1 MTMCHRTTALDYA
14 SNCIS
19 LYVLLPGPQLTYDQ
33 FLEAR
38 NPAERCHHNGRGT
51 EGGRSLCWLSCRS
64 EWIPLQVLWAVHWK
78 ILRQRTSEQIKIISA
93 MSTKIST
100 VFSRKKVS
108 FHPFVKEPYYFLFL
122 SSLPPLFLF
131 SSVSLPLTLTKTGR
145 PWCPELK
152 WPETTVTYYNTIIIL
167 KFILNILMLISP
179 QPFWGVKGFM
189 GVRQVF
195 SH

>member
-78 ILRQRTSEQIKIISA
+78 ILRQRTSEQIKIISVT
-93 MSTKIST
+93 STKIST

-108 FHPFVKEPYYFLFL
+108 FYPFVKEPYYFLLLFL
-122 SSLPPLFLF
+122 SFPLCPPLSLSPRQAGLDVL
-131 SSVSLPLTLTKTGR
+131 SSSDLRLQLH
-145 PWCPELK
+145 
-152 WPETTVTYYNTIIIL
+152 TTIQL
-167 KFILNILMLISP
+167 SF
-179 QPFWGVKGFM
+179 
-189 GVRQVF
+189 
-195 SH
+195 

>member
-19 LYVLLPGPQLTYDQ
+19 SYVLLPGLQLTYDQ

-51 EGGRSLCWLSCRS
+51 EGERSLCWLSCRS

-78 ILRQRTSEQIKIISA
+78 ILRQRTSEQIKVITVV
-93 MSTKIST
+93 STKIST

-122 SSLPPLFLF
+122 SSLPPLFLLP
-131 SSVSLPLTLTKTGR
+131 SVSLPLTLTKAGN
-145 PWCPELK
+145 
-152 WPETTVTYYNTIIIL
+152 YNTILIL

-179 QPFWGVKGFM
+179 QQFWGVKGFM
-189 GVRQVF
+189 GVRQMF